1 MSILITQIF
10 ALDTAYYFDGLVN
23 TAKVYFSDDTSL
35 EINNVTITITHDNE
49 QKKYFV
55 NFQFSINTEETKTL
69 TKIEYY
75 YKYNENYNEYY
86 DLILVRDEL
95 SININSGTTQ
105 ITHEVSISY
114 QV

>member
-1 MSILITQIF
+1 MSILIAQFF
-10 ALDTAYYFDGLVN
+10 AIDIAYYFDGLVN

-75 YKYNENYNEYY
+75 YKHNEYY